1 MIIKKF
7 QGETEKD
14 AIMQAKEE
22 LGKDA
27 IVMNIKV
34 LKPKGI
40 QKFFRKPCVEVTA
53 AIDDEPTYSTGEDM
67 LSKIQEIQKNIE
79 ENKKI
84 EETKKKEERI
94 DSVET
99 GEKKE
104 QISENNIVL
113 EEKKTLG
120 IEDRL
125 DNLQQ
130 MLEKQM
136 MTDEKEVIAEK
147 QPVKEE
153 KKESKADACIRLVRE
168 QLLNNEVEE
177 KYANMILDEITK
189 TLKEDAGIDNILAT
203 IYQKIVLKLGKT
215 KTIEAGEDEAKYIF
229 FIGPTGVGKT
239 TTIAKIASD
248 LKIQKRK
255 KVALITS
262 DTYRIAAV
270 EQLRTYAN
278 ILGVP
283 LKVIYSEEEMKQA
296 QEEYMDY
303 DIVLIDTA
311 GRSHKN
317 SEQTADIER
326 LINAIPKEE
335 REIYLVL
342 SATTKYRD
350 LVKITETYAEI
361 TDYNLIFTKLDETCC
376 IGNILNIKMLT
387 DASLSYSTS
396 GQTVPDDIEKI
407 DAQKIAKQLLGGQ

>member
-1 MIIKKF
+1 MVIKKF
-7 QGETEKD
+7 QAETETE

-34 LKPKGI
+34 VKPKGI
-40 QKFFRKPCVEVTA
+40 QKFFRKSTVEVTA
-53 AIDDEPTYSTGEDM
+53 ATDEENNYNTGEGM
-67 LSKIQEIQKNIE
+67 LSKMQELQKTLEEAKKREQQEQTKKPEESLNMNKNI
-79 ENKKI
+79 I
-84 EETKKKEERI
+84 KESEDAEM
-94 DSVET
+94 DS
-99 GEKKE
+99 K
-104 QISENNIVL
+104 
-113 EEKKTLG
+113 G

-125 DNLQQ
+125 NNLQL
-130 MLEKQM
+130 MLERQM
-136 MTDEKEVIAEK
+136 QTEEKE
-147 QPVKEE
+147 EE
-153 KKESKADACIRLVRE
+153 KKEEVEKEESKADACIRLVKE

-177 KYANMILDEITK
+177 QYADAILEEIRG
-189 TLKEDAGIDNILAT
+189 TLKKDTAIDNILAS

-215 KTIEAGEDEAKYIF
+215 KIVGENQDETKYIY

-239 TTIAKIASD
+239 TTIAKIASN
-248 LKIQKRK
+248 LKIQQRM

-283 LKVIYSEEEMKQA
+283 LKVIYSEGEMEKA
-296 QEEYMDY
+296 RQEYQEY

-317 SEQTADIER
+317 VEQTEDIEK
-326 LINAIPKEE
+326 LIKAVSEEE
-335 REIYLVL
+335 RDVYLVL
-342 SATTKYRD
+342 SATTKYKD
-350 LVKITETYAEI
+350 LVKITETYAKI
-361 TDYNLIFTKLDETCC
+361 VKYNLIFTKLDETCC

-387 DASLSYSTS
+387 DAALSYSTS
-396 GQTVPDDIEKI
+396 GQNVPDDIEKI

>member
-1 MIIKKF
+1 MVIKKF
-7 QGETEKD
+7 QAETETE

-34 LKPKGI
+34 VKPKGL
-40 QKFFRKPCVEVTA
+40 QKFFRKSTVEVTA
-53 AIDDEPTYSTGEDM
+53 ATDEENNYNTGEGM
-67 LSKIQEIQKNIE
+67 LNKMQELQKTLEEAKKREQQEQTKKLEESSNVNKNIIKESE
-79 ENKKI
+79 EV
-84 EETKKKEERI
+84 EM
-94 DSVET
+94 DS
-99 GEKKE
+99 K
-104 QISENNIVL
+104 
-113 EEKKTLG
+113 G

-125 DNLQQ
+125 NNLQL
-130 MLEKQM
+130 MLERQIQ
-136 MTDEKEVIAEK
+136 TEEKEETK
-147 QPVKEE
+147 KEEE
-153 KKESKADACIRLVRE
+153 KKEESKADACIRLVKE

-177 KYANMILDEITK
+177 QYADAILEEIRG
-189 TLKEDAGIDNILAT
+189 TLKKDTAIDNILAS

-215 KTIEAGEDEAKYIF
+215 KIVGENQDETKYIY

-239 TTIAKIASD
+239 TTIAKIASN
-248 LKIQKRK
+248 LKIQQRM

-283 LKVIYSEEEMKQA
+283 LKVIYSEGEMEKA
-296 QEEYMDY
+296 RQEYQEY

-317 SEQTADIER
+317 VEQTEDIEK
-326 LINAIPKEE
+326 LIKAVSEEE
-335 REIYLVL
+335 RDVYLVL
-342 SATTKYRD
+342 SATTKYKD
-350 LVKITETYAEI
+350 LVKITETYAKI
-361 TDYNLIFTKLDETCC
+361 VKYNLIFTKLDETCC

-387 DASLSYSTS
+387 DAALSYSTS
-396 GQTVPDDIEKI
+396 GQNVPDDIEKI

>member
-1 MIIKKF
+1 MVIKKF
-7 QGETEKD
+7 QAETETE

-34 LKPKGI
+34 VKPKGL
-40 QKFFRKPCVEVTA
+40 QKFFRKSTVEVTA
-53 AIDDEPTYSTGEDM
+53 AMDEENNYNTGEGM
-67 LSKIQEIQKNIE
+67 LSKMQELQKTLEEAKKREQQEQTKEPEESLNMNKNI
-79 ENKKI
+79 I
-84 EETKKKEERI
+84 KE
-94 DSVET
+94 
-99 GEKKE
+99 
-104 QISENNIVL
+104 SENA
-113 EEKKTLG
+113 EMDSKG

-125 DNLQQ
+125 NNLQL
-130 MLEKQM
+130 MLERQM
-136 MTDEKEVIAEK
+136 QTEEKE
-147 QPVKEE
+147 EE
-153 KKESKADACIRLVRE
+153 KKEEVEKEESKADACIRLVKE

-177 KYANMILDEITK
+177 KYADAILEEIRG
-189 TLKEDAGIDNILAT
+189 TLKKDTAIDNILAS

-215 KTIEAGEDEAKYIF
+215 KIVGENQDETKYIY

-239 TTIAKIASD
+239 TTIAKIASN
-248 LKIQKRK
+248 LKIQQRM

-283 LKVIYSEEEMKQA
+283 LKVIYSEGEMEKA
-296 QEEYMDY
+296 RQEYQEY

-317 SEQTADIER
+317 VEQTEDIEK
-326 LINAIPKEE
+326 LIKAVSEEE
-335 REIYLVL
+335 RDVYLVL
-342 SATTKYRD
+342 SATTKYKD
-350 LVKITETYAEI
+350 LVKITETYAKI
-361 TDYNLIFTKLDETCC
+361 VKYNLIFTKLDETCC

-387 DASLSYSTS
+387 DAALSYSTS
-396 GQTVPDDIEKI
+396 GQNVPDDIEKI